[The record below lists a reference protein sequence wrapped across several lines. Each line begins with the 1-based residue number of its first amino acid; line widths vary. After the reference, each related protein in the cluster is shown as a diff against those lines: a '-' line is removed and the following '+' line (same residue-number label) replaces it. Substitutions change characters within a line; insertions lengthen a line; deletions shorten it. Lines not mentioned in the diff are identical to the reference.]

1 MVTRGSSREPAL
13 YAHWDIRV
21 CRGVERFSDYK
32 KVKAR
37 IRRALNTNLS
47 ANVPQGRKPHWRSL
61 LSDKGL
67 ATITAIGTVAL
78 VLLGVLTVM
87 VMLLLHA

>member
-1 MVTRGSSREPAL
+1 MVARGSSREPTL

-37 IRRALNTNLS
+37 IRRALNTSVS
-47 ANVPQGRKPHWRSL
+47 ANAPQGRKPRWRSL

-87 VMLLLHA
+87 VMLLMHA